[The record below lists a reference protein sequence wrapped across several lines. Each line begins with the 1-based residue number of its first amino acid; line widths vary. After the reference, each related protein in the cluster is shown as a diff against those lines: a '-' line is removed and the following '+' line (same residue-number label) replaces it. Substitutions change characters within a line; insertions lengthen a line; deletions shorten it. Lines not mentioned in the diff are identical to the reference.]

1 MLQIVFIALAES
13 NYLVSCFTFV
23 FLFLRFYIKHCKS
36 PVLKYTLTTLEC
48 IAILHN
54 LLGSVTM
61 YNSSFFAN
69 VFVWVSVVYWL
80 KRATVYS
87 KTLKNVI
94 YTSAQFFLKKKKI
107 SETALACTKFPEVSR
122 PWNKHV
128 LLLGCS
134 IIQNIWRAVSKS
146 FFQLIDLSGIAYW
159 RMNFVLWFLALPLW
173 VIRKM
178 METVYN

>member
-1 MLQIVFIALAES
+1 MSALPF
-13 NYLVSCFTFV
+13 FTICWGPW
-23 FLFLRFYIKHCKS
+23 L
-36 PVLKYTLTTLEC
+36 C
-48 IAILHN
+48 IIL
-54 LLGSVTM
+54 L
-61 YNSSFFAN
+61 YFAN
-69 VFVWVSVVYWL
+69 VFVRVSVVYWL

-94 YTSAQFFLKKKKI
+94 YTSAQSFLKKKKI

-146 FFQLIDLSGIAYW
+146 FFQLTDLSGIAYW
-159 RMNFVLWFLALPLW
+159 RMNFVLWFLALPSW
-173 VIRKM
+173 VIRQMKQ
-178 METVYN
+178 TVYN